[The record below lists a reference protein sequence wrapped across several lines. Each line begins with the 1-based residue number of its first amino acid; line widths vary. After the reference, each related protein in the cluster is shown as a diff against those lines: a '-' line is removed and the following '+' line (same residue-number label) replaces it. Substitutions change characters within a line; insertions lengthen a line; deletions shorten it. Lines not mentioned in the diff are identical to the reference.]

1 MTLDELNSTV
11 ANTTGLKKT
20 EAARAVT
27 AVLGGIRT
35 ALQQGQKVSIS
46 GFGVFEIVDRPER
59 EGRNPKTGQSI
70 KIAASKAIKFKPGKN
85 LREMV
90 NG

>member
-11 ANTTGLKKT
+11 ANATGLKKT

-27 AVLGGIRT
+27 AVLGGIQT
-35 ALQQGQKVSIS
+35 ALKQGRKVSIS
-46 GFGVFEIVDRPER
+46 GFGVFEIVARPER

-70 KIAASKAIKFKPGKN
+70 KIAASKGVRFKPGKN
-85 LREMV
+85 LRDMI